1 MEKTKKK
8 EKFYSDGIIENSK
21 RFSQEVEVIEK
32 EEIIALKDKKPFLVK
47 NKEIEIF
54 TREEIKRNEI
64 ENNSN
69 IKVEKDLLKDIN
81 NDAKP
86 DYINEQENHTII
98 LKRKKE
104 NLIKKKRKKEKEV
117 ESLERE
123 MSK

>member
-1 MEKTKKK
+1 MEETKKK

-21 RFSQEVEVIEK
+21 RFSQEVEAIEK
-32 EEIIALKDKKPFLVK
+32 EEIIDLKDKKPFLIK
-47 NKEIEIF
+47 NKEIENF

-69 IKVEKDLLKDIN
+69 IKVEKDLFKDIN
-81 NDAKP
+81 KDGKP

-104 NLIKKKRKKEKEV
+104 NLIKKKRKKEREV